1 MTDTRYNL
9 TNLQIAIHKIENS
22 QKETFKN
29 NTRNQGKKKVFI
41 FLSSRLKKLV
51 FVLLRIHIF

>member
-22 QKETFKN
+22 LKETFKN